1 MKSLF
6 SVLTWTFIFLF
17 LGFYINTEIEN
28 FSTKYENKISIIEN
42 HIIENNWDDAK
53 EDLEDLTKS
62 WHKEKNIWYKL
73 LNHEYF
79 NNVSL
84 NLNILDKAIS
94 LNDKPLSFEQIELIK
109 MALDNI
115 VESERCDLNHI
126 F

>member
-28 FSTKYENKISIIEN
+28 FSTKYENKISVIEN

-53 EDLEDLTKS
+53 ENLEDLTKS

>member
-28 FSTKYENKISIIEN
+28 FSTKYENKISVIEN

-53 EDLEDLTKS
+53 EDLEDLKKS

>member
-28 FSTKYENKISIIEN
+28 FSTKYEDKISVIEN

-53 EDLEDLTKS
+53 EDLDELTKS

-84 NLNILDKAIS
+84 NLNILDKAIL

>member
-28 FSTKYENKISIIEN
+28 FSTKYENKISVIEN

-53 EDLEDLTKS
+53 EELEDLKKS

>member
-28 FSTKYENKISIIEN
+28 FSTKYENKISVIEN

>member
-28 FSTKYENKISIIEN
+28 FSTKYENKISVIEN

-94 LNDKPLSFEQIELIK
+94 LSDKPLSFEQIELIK

>member
-28 FSTKYENKISIIEN
+28 FSTKYENKISVIEN

-79 NNVSL
+79 NNVSR